1 MDSVPH
7 FETAVVAKF
16 IVKNKMVCNIGIFY
30 THQVES
36 TPVVVSKSTS
46 GADYTHGI
54 SSCDSKG
61 NEQVP
66 ASGVERD
73 EKSDSD

>member
-1 MDSVPH
+1 MWC
-7 FETAVVAKF
+7 EIVAHVFK
-16 IVKNKMVCNIGIFY
+16 K
-30 THQVES
+30 S
-36 TPVVVSKSTS
+36 TSVVVSKSTS